1 MTQYKI
7 LTGLALMLCPLTL
20 AAQSETTAL
29 QLTHAY
35 EPQGSARYAALSG
48 AMGAIGSDPA
58 SIARNPAGI
67 SLFSGANRL
76 SLTYGYDWSVN
87 KGSWYGGGESKM
99 ENSAFRFK
107 ELYYQMG
114 AKGGSNFSVVLA
126 ARNAGRFDRSFS
138 ASASGIAANYRRSE
152 GTSSFDNSLADYAA
166 AGVNNLQYDQNG
178 RWIPQADL
186 SSTDAFS
193 KGYPWP
199 SIFGARARWIAP
211 DSPKG
216 GFYSS
221 RFLDKDRVVA
231 RPSSAYLSLRETGSI
246 TDYDLAVA
254 LRASETLR
262 FGASFTY
269 TDMSYNLSSI
279 YREDFEGGDHLGLQ
293 NRVSISSGGF
303 RVGLGLL
310 YEPLD
315 GLRVGAS
322 LYTPSFMYTTID
334 LNPIVDPSKDDIDQ
348 RPLLGPDL
356 AAIAFRLHTPWRV
369 GASAAYIIGHR
380 AILSADYE
388 CAFYGS
394 MRLGETGRSDMWDTG
409 NRYDGDN
416 ERIAAHYTGV
426 HTLRLGAE
434 LMATQRLALRAGYR
448 YSSSPVK
455 SGLVSEG
462 YAQGEVFVPGTQV
475 HYTLPGALNSFSLG
489 AGYRITPDLSLDLAF
504 VSQQRTNQVF
514 AFPYVRDHG
523 PVLNQ
528 EHPDVKS
535 GKIKPEDLLGLKAA
549 QESLRQ
555 QEVLLSLTYRF

>member
-29 QLTHAY
+29 QLTHTY

-126 ARNAGRFDRSFS
+126 ARHAGRFDRSFS

-178 RWIPQADL
+178 QLIPDATL
-186 SSTDAFS
+186 ASRNAFS
-193 KGYPWP
+193 NGYPWL
-199 SIFGARARWIAP
+199 SIFGAQAGWIK
-211 DSPKG
+211 SPNGRG
-216 GFYSS
+216 GLYSNNY
-221 RFLDKDRVVA
+221 LDGSGRIM
-231 RPSSAYLSLRETGSI
+231 RPSAAYLSLRETGAI

-254 LRASETLR
+254 LRATETLR

-279 YREDFEGGDHLGLQ
+279 YREDFEGGDYLGLQ

-322 LYTPSFMYTTID
+322 LYTPSFMYTNID
-334 LNPIVDPSKDDIDQ
+334 ASPTVTPRKDDRNQ
-348 RPLLGPDL
+348 TPLVGPAT
-356 AAIAFRLHTPWRV
+356 AATAFRLHTPWRL

-388 CAFYGS
+388 CVFYGS

-409 NRYDGDN
+409 SRYDADN

-455 SGLVSEG
+455 SGVVSEG

-514 AFPYVRDHG
+514 AFPFVRDYG
-523 PVLNQ
+523 PVLNRRD
-528 EHPDVKS
+528 PDVQS
-535 GKIKPEDLLGLKAA
+535 GKVQPENLLGLKAA

-555 QEVLLSLTYRF
+555 QELLLSLTYRF

>member
-35 EPQGSARYAALSG
+35 EPQGSARYVALSG

-87 KGSWYGGGESKM
+87 KGSWYGGSESKM

-138 ASASGIAANYRRSE
+138 GYASGIAADDGHSDKVNYSN
-152 GTSSFDNSLADYAA
+152 TSLADYAA
-166 AGVNNLQYDQNG
+166 AGINNTQYLFRQL
-178 RWIPQADL
+178 IPDAQLA
-186 SSTDAFS
+186 SPEAFS
-193 KGYPWP
+193 SGYPWA
-199 SIFGARARWIAP
+199 SILGARAKWFK
-211 DSPKG
+211 SPNGRG
-216 GFYSS
+216 GLYSS
-221 RFLDKDRVVA
+221 NYLQASGKVA
-231 RPSSAYLSLRETGSI
+231 RPSDVYLTLRETGAI

-254 LRASETLR
+254 LRATETLR

-269 TDMSYNLSSI
+269 TDMSYNLSSS

-293 NRVSISSGGF
+293 NRVSITSGGF

-315 GLRVGAS
+315 GLRLGAS
-322 LYTPSFMYTTID
+322 LYTPSFMYTNID
-334 LNPIVDPSKDDIDQ
+334 LNPIVDPNKDDKDQ

-356 AAIAFRLHTPWRV
+356 AAIAFRLHTPWRL

-409 NRYDGDN
+409 SRYDADN

-462 YAQGEVFVPGTQV
+462 YAQSEVFVPGTQV

-535 GKIKPEDLLGLKAA
+535 GKVQPENLLGLKGA